1 MQGQCHLNLDGS
13 HKACRKKIWLF
24 ASNHWDVFYRQY
36 ITNIGRPDLLG
47 YNESLLISGIREK
60 FLTLSQDA
68 TIMTLVMEKLQ
79 PF

>member
-1 MQGQCHLNLDGS
+1 M
-13 HKACRKKIWLF
+13 
-24 ASNHWDVFYRQY
+24 FYRQY